1 MRVSVHI
8 STQSN
13 NRTICPVQSPHRGL
27 HSIHR
32 LISSLSPSGQENDM
46 SKYYDDD
53 GDDDTIHFADPCG
66 RSALRAAS
74 KNNPRNLPCPACR
87 RPNRLTPADAAA
99 GYQCNSCADHDE
111 GMMGGSFADY

>member
-1 MRVSVHI
+1 
-8 STQSN
+8 
-13 NRTICPVQSPHRGL
+13 
-27 HSIHR
+27 
-32 LISSLSPSGQENDM
+32 M